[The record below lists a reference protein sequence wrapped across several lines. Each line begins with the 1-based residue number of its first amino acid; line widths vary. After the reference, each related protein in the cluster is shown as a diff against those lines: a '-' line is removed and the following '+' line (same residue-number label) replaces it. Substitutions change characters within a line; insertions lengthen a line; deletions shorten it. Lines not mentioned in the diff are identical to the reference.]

1 MKREE
6 WHQQVLLSQLL
17 SKGLNHSCSFAT
29 AIDNVASSALAG
41 FVRRRRGVVPGMVD
55 NLIVHWRQR
64 TGCIVV
70 GIEMKSPGGRCS
82 RAQRAVREALLR
94 AGCQWFECRTAAV
107 AMWALRKF
115 GVRFRVL
122 TRPDGSRE
130 RYRQPK
136 LKPWELPRTDPRE
149 KRPAH
154 PEVRAARKRWCERR
168 RAREAARLA
177 AERDDGVGDD
187 ISNGITGC
195 PSNAVPI
202 HPTLR

>member
-1 MKREE
+1 MKRAE
-6 WHQQVLLSQLL
+6 WQEQILLAFLL
-17 SKGLNHSCSFAT
+17 ARWIDPANTFAT
-29 AIDNVASSALAG
+29 AIDNVASSARSG

-94 AGCQWFECRTAAV
+94 AGCQWFECRTAAG
-107 AMWALRKF
+107 AMWALRKA

-130 RYRQPK
+130 RYRQSK
-136 LKPWELPRTDPRE
+136 LKPWEVPRRDPRE
-149 KRPAH
+149 VRPWH
-154 PEVRAARKRWCERR
+154 PEVRAARRAARQRR
-168 RAREAARLA
+168 RVRHAAQRAAAARYEGAQTPVVPPAAARE
-177 AERDDGVGDD
+177 
-187 ISNGITGC
+187 TG
-195 PSNAVPI
+195 S
-202 HPTLR
+202 